1 MTTSTWFVSD
11 LHLSEKTPA
20 LTKAFIL
27 FLLQRAQDADALYL
41 LGDIFDYWI
50 GDDYHLD
57 FYRPVIQQLRTL
69 HNQGIRLYFMAGNRD
84 FLVGDAFMQATGCQP
99 LNDPH
104 LIKLGEQPALLLHG
118 DTLCTDDLDYQQLR
132 QQLRAPTWQQQFL
145 AKSITERIQ
154 IATHLRQQSLQATA
168 QKNAVIMDV
177 NQAEVNRVMTRY
189 NVNRLIH
196 GHTHRP
202 NHHQWLAN
210 KQLHERVVLGDWSN
224 TLWALQANATQ
235 LKLQHWLLA
244 SE

>member
-1 MTTSTWFVSD
+1 MSD

-20 LTKAFIL
+20 LIQAFII
-27 FLLQRAQDADALYL
+27 FLQQRTQDAHALYL

-57 FYRPVIQQLRTL
+57 FYRPVIQQLRAL
-69 HNQGIRLYFMAGNRD
+69 HNLDIRLYFMAGNRD

-104 LIKLGEQPALLLHG
+104 LIKLGEQPTLLLHG

-132 QQLRAPTWQQQFL
+132 QQLRDPTWQQQFL

-154 IATHLRQQSLQATA
+154 IATLLRQQSRQATA

-177 NQAEVNRVMTRY
+177 NQAEVDRVMTCY
-189 NVNRLIH
+189 NVNLLIH

-202 NHHQWLAN
+202 NHHRWLAN
-210 KQLHERVVLGDWSN
+210 KQLCERVVLGDWSD

-235 LKLQHWLLA
+235 LKLQHWRLGSA
-244 SE
+244 